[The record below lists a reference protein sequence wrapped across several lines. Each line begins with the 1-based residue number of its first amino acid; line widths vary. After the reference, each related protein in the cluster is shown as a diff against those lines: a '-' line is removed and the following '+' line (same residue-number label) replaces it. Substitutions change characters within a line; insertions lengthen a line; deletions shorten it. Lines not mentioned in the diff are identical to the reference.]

1 MAGLLTKFFQNKVQE
16 EKEKIMADSSDDEKA
31 DGNESDGSGDSNSS
45 YIVMTKEVV
54 ENKMNLKIQ
63 EMFAKAFTKPKEIN
77 K

>member
-1 MAGLLTKFFQNKVQE
+1 MAGLLTKFFQSKVQE
-16 EKEKIMADSSDDEKA
+16 EKEKIMAESSEDEKA